1 MDMDN
6 WTTWTKK
13 DILDKLDNMNKI
25 GQTEQNQTI
34 WKKLTK

>member
-1 MDMDN
+1 MDMIGLYGQL
-6 WTTWTKK
+6 

-25 GQTEQNQTI
+25 GQSEQNQTI